1 MTTATKTH
9 TADSILAPIQELMA
23 NFTAETTPASAKKVE
38 DFRQHLTPGTDVY
51 VTFLPGS
58 DFKDTIAVCKR
69 LRDEEMRPIP
79 HFAARSIPSRDALED
94 NLKAVVEEA
103 GVDRVLTIAGGVSDK
118 EIVGPFSDS
127 MQLLET
133 GLFDRYK
140 IKTIGVAGHPE
151 GSPDMSQEAIG
162 KALAWKN
169 AFAER
174 SDADLHIVTQF
185 CFEADPIIAWDKAM
199 QAEGNKLPIHIGL
212 PGLATI
218 KTLLNFARI
227 SGVGP
232 SMRFL
237 TRQAMN
243 VHKLVTV
250 SDPNKQLVGLA
261 KYKAEDPNC
270 GITNVHMYPL
280 GGLRRTAAWAYE
292 VAKGEIDF
300 DKKLDGFKTRTK
312 IE

>member
-1 MTTATKTH
+1 MTL
-9 TADSILAPIQELMA
+9 SNEQVLGSIQELMA
-23 NFTAETTPASAKKVE
+23 GFTAETTPASAKKVE
-38 DFRQHLTPGTDVY
+38 DFRQHLAPGTDVY

-58 DFKDTIAVCKR
+58 DFNDTIAVCKR
-69 LRDEEMRPIP
+69 LRDETMRPIP
-79 HFAARSIPSRDALED
+79 HFAARSIPSAQVLED
-94 NLKAVVEEA
+94 NVKAVVEDA
-103 GVDRVLTIAGGVSDK
+103 GVDRVLAIAGGVSDK
-118 EIVGPFSDS
+118 DIVGPFSDS

-133 GLFDRYK
+133 GLFDKYK

-151 GSPDMSQEAIG
+151 GSPDMPQEAIA

-174 SDADLHIVTQF
+174 TDADLHIVTQF

-199 QAEGNKLPIHIGL
+199 QAEGNRLPIHIGL

-261 KYKAEDPNC
+261 KYKAQDSKC

-300 DKKLDGFKTRTK
+300 DKKGEGFKTRVK
-312 IE
+312 ID